1 MTDGM
6 HESFWAAL
14 LAFPFLQRALLA
26 GWLASIGCGAIGS
39 FVVVKRIGFL
49 AGGIAHAVLGGMGI
63 ALYLGLDPMAGALVA
78 AVFSALL
85 VGWVTLAWS
94 EYEDTL
100 ISAIWAV
107 GMAIGVLFI
116 ALTPGYDKDLMS
128 YLFGNVLLVGRQDL
142 LLMAGLDVLLAAIVA
157 LWYRQFVAVA
167 FDERFAAQRG
177 LHVKLVYLSLLVL
190 VAITVVLLIQVV
202 GLILVIALLTLP
214 SAIAA
219 HYTRR
224 LGGMILLAM
233 LIGMA
238 LASVGLL
245 VSFQQDWPGGATIII
260 VTGIAYLLSTLWHA
274 WRQHR

>member
-1 MTDGM
+1 MNEGV
-6 HESFWAAL
+6 WAAL

-26 GWLASIGCGAIGS
+26 AWLASIGCGAIGS

-63 ALYLGLDPMAGALVA
+63 ALYLGLDPMAGALIA

-85 VGWVTLAWS
+85 VGWVTLTWR

-128 YLFGNVLLVGRQDL
+128 YLFGNVLLVGSRDLWLMAALDL
-142 LLMAGLDVLLAAIVA
+142 LLIVA
-157 LWYRQFVAVA
+157 VALGYRQFVAVT
-167 FDERFAAQRG
+167 FDEHFAAQRG
-177 LHVKLVYLSLLVL
+177 LRVKLVYLGLLVL

-224 LGGMILLAM
+224 LGGMILLSM
-233 LIGMA
+233 LIGIA
-238 LASVGLL
+238 LASIGLL
-245 VSFQQDWPGGATIII
+245 VSFQRDWPGGATIII
-260 VTGIAYLLSTLWHA
+260 VAGLAYLLSTLLHVS
-274 WRQHR
+274 RRGR

>member
-1 MTDGM
+1 MNEG
-6 HESFWAAL
+6 FWTAL
-14 LAFPFLQRALLA
+14 LAFPFLQRALIA
-26 GWLASIGCGAIGS
+26 AWLASIACGAIGS

-85 VGWVTLAWS
+85 VGWVTLTWR

-128 YLFGNVLLVGRQDL
+128 YLFGNVLLVGARDLWRMAALDL
-142 LLMAGLDVLLAAIVA
+142 LLVAAVA
-157 LWYRQFVAVA
+157 LGYRQFVAVA
-167 FDERFAAQRG
+167 FDEHFAAQRG
-177 LHVKLVYLSLLVL
+177 LRVRLVYLGLLVL
-190 VAITVVLLIQVV
+190 VAITVVLLIQIV

-224 LGGMILLAM
+224 LGGMILLSM
-233 LIGMA
+233 GIGVT
-238 LASVGLL
+238 LASIGLA
-245 VSFQQDWPGGATIII
+245 VSFQRDWPGGATIII
-260 VTGIAYLLSTLWHA
+260 VTGLAYLMSTLLHIA
-274 WRQHR
+274 RRRR